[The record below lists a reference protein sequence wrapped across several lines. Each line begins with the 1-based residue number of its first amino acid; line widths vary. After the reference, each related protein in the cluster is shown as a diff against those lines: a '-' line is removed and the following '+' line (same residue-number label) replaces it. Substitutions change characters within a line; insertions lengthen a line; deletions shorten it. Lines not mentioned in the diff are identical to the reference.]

1 MDTISPDQVFPL
13 KEHETKRSPRDK
25 RPAAKDLSHHLSELS
40 RRRRP
45 SPLKELFKY
54 IHPGI
59 LSFAG
64 GMTDEGSFVLINRN
78 AESFVLSLGKFECYG
93 S

>member
-1 MDTISPDQVFPL
+1 MDTISPDQVLAL
-13 KEHETKRSPRDK
+13 KDHENGTSPRDK
-25 RPAAKDLSHHLSELS
+25 RPEAKDLSHHLSQLS

-45 SPLKELFKY
+45 SPLKELFQY

-64 GMTDEGSFVLINRN
+64 GLFIPV
-78 AESFVLSLGKFECYG
+78 FPC
-93 S
+93 

>member
-1 MDTISPDQVFPL
+1 MDTISVDQVLVL
-13 KEHETKRSPRDK
+13 KDRGSAPSPKDK
-25 RPAAKDLSHHLSELS
+25 RPAAKDLSHHLSQLS

-45 SPLKELFKY
+45 SPLKELFPY

-64 GMTDEGSFVLINRN
+64 GFL
-78 AESFVLSLGKFECYG
+78 AEIATG
-93 S
+93 